1 MGDTKN
7 LGTVLK
13 AVVLDAKVNGEDDVP
28 LKTGTLG
35 LKSRVSVA
43 LIRSGPIKGIS
54 LLYLSFP

>member
-1 MGDTKN
+1 M
-7 LGTVLK
+7 VLK
-13 AVVLDAKVNGEDDVP
+13 GVVLDENAKGEDDVP